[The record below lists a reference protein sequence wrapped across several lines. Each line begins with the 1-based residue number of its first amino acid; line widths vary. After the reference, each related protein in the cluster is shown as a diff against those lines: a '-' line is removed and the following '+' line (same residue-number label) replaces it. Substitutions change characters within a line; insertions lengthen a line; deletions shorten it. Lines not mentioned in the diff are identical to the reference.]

1 MDFVLKRNN
10 ERLSIFNTVSTSK
23 QQDGTQQLNRPDSTY
38 GLNYLKK
45 FRSNLF
51 GTFNLNIKYKHYG
64 KVFDYAPTIT
74 KVDSTDIMNL
84 SLTKKISS
92 NLWSINLTNLL
103 DENYQRPHGY
113 SQEGRKVRLNFKKS
127 Y

>member
-1 MDFVLKRNN
+1 ML
-10 ERLSIFNTVSTSK
+10 
-23 QQDGTQQLNRPDSTY
+23 GA
-38 GLNYLKK
+38 
-45 FRSNLF
+45 
-51 GTFNLNIKYKHYG
+51 FNLNINYKHYG
-64 KVFDYAPTIT
+64 KVFDYAPTIM

-84 SLTKKISS
+84 SLSKNISS